1 MITTNRTTT
10 ARLLVGVGAMLA
22 MSLPLHSQQA
32 AQTPPTTAAT
42 VAAPAVAKAVPE
54 KKPAVAI
61 SPTAMPSW
69 RAAIVAHLN
78 QHKRYPGSGAGISTI
93 TFSIDRSGK
102 VLSARLLRSSGNAAL
117 DAEAVAMARRAS
129 PLPKPP
135 AGIAGDNLSLTVP
148 VRFSQTAAR

>member
-10 ARLLVGVGAMLA
+10 ARLLVGVGALA
-22 MSLPLHSQQA
+22 MSLPLHAQQA
-32 AQTPPTTAAT
+32 VQAPTAATATEAAQGVAKAAPEKTTAA
-42 VAAPAVAKAVPE
+42 VVPP
-54 KKPAVAI
+54 KVL
-61 SPTAMPSW
+61 TSW
-69 RAAIVAHLN
+69 RAAIAAHLN
-78 QHKRYPGSGAGISTI
+78 QHKRHPGSGAGISTI

-102 VLSARLLRSSGNAAL
+102 VPSARLLRSSGNAAL

>member
-1 MITTNRTTT
+1 MITTNGTS

-22 MSLPLHSQQA
+22 MGPPLHAQQA
-32 AQTPPTTAAT
+32 VQAPPTAATATEAAQGVAKAAPEKTTAA
-42 VAAPAVAKAVPE
+42 VVPP
-54 KKPAVAI
+54 KVR
-61 SPTAMPSW
+61 SSW
-69 RAAIVAHLN
+69 RAAIAAHLN

-148 VRFSQTAAR
+148 VRYSQTSAR

>member
-10 ARLLVGVGAMLA
+10 ARLPVGVGMLA
-22 MSLPLHSQQA
+22 MCLPLHAQQA
-32 AQTPPTTAAT
+32 EQAPPAARRRQPQPQS
-42 VAAPAVAKAVPE
+42 AAKAAPE
-54 KKPAVAI
+54 KKTAAVVPPKVM
-61 SPTAMPSW
+61 SSW
-69 RAAIVAHLN
+69 RAAIAAHLN

-135 AGIAGDNLSLTVP
+135 AGIAGDNLNLTVP

>member
-10 ARLLVGVGAMLA
+10 ARLLVGVGALA
-22 MSLPLHSQQA
+22 MSLPLHAQQA
-32 AQTPPTTAAT
+32 VQAPAAATATEAAQGVAKAAPEKTTAA
-42 VAAPAVAKAVPE
+42 VVPP
-54 KKPAVAI
+54 KVL
-61 SPTAMPSW
+61 SSW
-69 RAAIVAHLN
+69 RAAIAAHLN

>member
-1 MITTNRTTT
+1 MITTNRTRT
-10 ARLLVGVGAMLA
+10 ARLLVGVGALA
-22 MSLPLHSQQA
+22 MSLPLHAQQA
-32 AQTPPTTAAT
+32 VQAPTAATATEAAQGVAKAAPEKTTAA
-42 VAAPAVAKAVPE
+42 VVPP
-54 KKPAVAI
+54 KVR
-61 SPTAMPSW
+61 SSW
-69 RAAIVAHLN
+69 RAAIAAHLN